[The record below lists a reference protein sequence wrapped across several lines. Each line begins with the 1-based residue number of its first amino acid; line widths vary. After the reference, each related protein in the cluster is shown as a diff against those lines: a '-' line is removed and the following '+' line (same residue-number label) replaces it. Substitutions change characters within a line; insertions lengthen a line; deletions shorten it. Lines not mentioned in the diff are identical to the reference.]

1 MKNWYDKIARRF
13 SRLAIP
19 DLMKYIVLAMGAVFI
34 IDFVTGYKAS
44 SLLMFD
50 WEAIQQGQVWRLI
63 SFVFI
68 PVNSSLIFILFSLYF
83 YWMIGV
89 GLEQEW
95 GAARFNLF
103 YLTGIVGT
111 IIAGIITGYAVNFYL
126 NLTLFLAF
134 AVLFPNFEIRLFFFL
149 PVKMKWLAWLDAA
162 YLAYLLIISDWP
174 GRLAII
180 VSLAN
185 FILFFW
191 QSAWT
196 RVVNFRRQQKWK
208 NHFK

>member
-1 MKNWYDKIARRF
+1 MQNWYDKIARRF

-34 IDFVTGYKAS
+34 IDFVTGYQAS
-44 SLLMFD
+44 SLLLFD
-50 WEAIQQGQVWRLI
+50 WAAIQQGQVWRLI
-63 SFVFI
+63 SFIFI
-68 PVNSSLIFILFSLYF
+68 PVNSSPIFIIFSLYF

-134 AVLFPNFEIRLFFFL
+134 AVLFPNFEVRLFFFL
-149 PVKMKWLAWLDAA
+149 PVKMKWLAWIDAA

>member
-1 MKNWYDKIARRF
+1 MQNWYDKIARRF

-50 WEAIQQGQVWRLI
+50 WAAIRQGQIWRLI
-63 SFVFI
+63 SFIFI
-68 PVNSSLIFILFSLYF
+68 PINSSLIFIIFSLYF

-95 GAARFNLF
+95 GSARFNLF
-103 YLTGIVGT
+103 YLTGVTGT

-134 AVLFPNFEIRLFFFL
+134 AVLFPNFEIRLFFIL

-191 QSAWT
+191 QAAWT

>member
-1 MKNWYDKIARRF
+1 MQNWYDKIARRF

-19 DLMKYIVLAMGAVFI
+19 DLMKYIVLTMGAVFI

-50 WEAIQQGQVWRLI
+50 WAAIQQGQIWRLI
-63 SFVFI
+63 SFIFI
-68 PVNSSLIFILFSLYF
+68 PVNSSPIFIIFSLYF

-134 AVLFPNFEIRLFFFL
+134 AVLFPNFEVRLFFFL

-191 QSAWT
+191 QSAWN
-196 RVVNFRRQQKWK
+196 RVINFRRQQKWK